1 MTCEARERKN
11 QHRSSRQKCRAW
23 GLLRRERP
31 CARRAAAWLRQPRS
45 AAIQPI
51 PDVRARRIGLPE
63 REENRVADR
72 SSSVSGVA
80 ERYASALF
88 DLARDESALE
98 KVEADLQRVAELID
112 GSEDLRRLVRSPVF
126 SAEDQERAIGA
137 VADRAA
143 IGGLVGNFLRLV
155 ARNRRLFALPD
166 IITAFRDMAA
176 RQRGEVTAEVTSAQP
191 LGNDHL
197 AALKAALR
205 EKLGK
210 DVTLVT
216 RVNPA
221 ILGGLVVKVGS
232 RMIDTSLRTR
242 LMNVKT
248 QLKEVG

>member
-1 MTCEARERKN
+1 M
-11 QHRSSRQKCRAW
+11 
-23 GLLRRERP
+23 
-31 CARRAAAWLRQPRS
+31 
-45 AAIQPI
+45 
-51 PDVRARRIGLPE
+51 
-63 REENRVADR
+63 ADR

-98 KVEADLQRVAELID
+98 RVEAELHNIADLIE

-137 VADRAA
+137 VADRAGV
-143 IGGLVGNFLRLV
+143 GGLVGNFLRLV
-155 ARNRRLFALPD
+155 ARNRRLFSLPGM
-166 IITAFRDMAA
+166 ITAFREMAA

-191 LGNDHL
+191 LGGEHI
-197 AALKAALR
+197 AALKAALKD
-205 EKLGK
+205 KLGK
-210 DVTLVT
+210 DVTLVA